1 MTQMQTRA
9 YKVRAGDKPLIVEGT
24 AIVFDSPANMGS
36 YTEYIARNALDGVNL
51 DNITLLVNHDG
62 AGIPLAR
69 SPKTMTLTVTDN
81 GLEMRAELPD
91 TEQGRSV
98 YAAIQRGDLS
108 EMSFAFDIGEQTFD
122 EQKRECTITKIAA
135 VYEISIVNRAAYP
148 QTNVQARAGKEE
160 NTMNN
165 TSFNPIE
172 SAVLNAATT
181 NPDTHAAPEYRSA
194 FFKNLLGKELTEGEN
209 RAFAAARA
217 EKRADSF
224 NTLSNS
230 AAVVPTQTL
239 NEVIK
244 QARDTNGLFNEVRIF
259 NVPSNL
265 SVPVGTPT
273 DAASWH
279 TEGAAVDRGSVVST
293 AVTFTG
299 RELIKVLS
307 MSAAVKRMELK
318 AFERYIT
325 DELKNSVAD
334 AVGAA
339 IVSGSGN
346 GQPTGILSGI
356 TWTDAN
362 TVSTT
367 ALTADNLLAAVAK
380 MPAGYAGGAKFAMST
395 ATLFGQVYTLK
406 DGNERYLFTDP
417 AAGGVRRLFGFEI
430 VIDDNIPAGTV
441 LFGNFRYYGVNIP
454 EGVAVEVSRESGFTS
469 GLIDFR
475 ALCIA
480 DGKPIVPDAFVKI
493 EVAAA

>member
-24 AIVFDSPANMGS
+24 AIVFNSPANMGS

-98 YAAIQRGDLS
+98 HAAIQRGDLS

-279 TEGAAVDRGSVVST
+279 TEGVAVDRGSVVST

-339 IVSGSGN
+339 IVSGSGS

-367 ALTADNLLAAVAK
+367 ALTADDLLAAVAK

-441 LFGNFRYYGVNIP
+441 LFGNFHYYGVNIP